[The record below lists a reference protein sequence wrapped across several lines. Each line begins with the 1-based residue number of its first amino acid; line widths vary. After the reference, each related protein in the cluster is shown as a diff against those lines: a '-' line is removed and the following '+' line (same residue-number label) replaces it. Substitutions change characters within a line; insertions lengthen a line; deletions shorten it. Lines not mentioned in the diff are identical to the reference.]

1 MVTGHALRAPLLAV
15 ALAAC
20 GGSTA
25 AQNTP
30 TDPVVHD
37 GQAADVQ
44 PTADAQPGSDA
55 VAVDA
60 PGEAGYLACF
70 SDTGQLSDSLKPC
83 QADSDCVVKQE
94 QTDCCG
100 TILYV
105 GVNTASATKFDA
117 CEAAWVTHFPGCG
130 CASNKMTTEDGNP
143 TTPGVDGGAPQ
154 VRCADFTMGG
164 GICLTYT
171 P

>member
-1 MVTGHALRAPLLAV
+1 MGLAGLVFFTALV
-15 ALAAC
+15 ASAC

-25 AQNTP
+25 SNKADAGGPDAQAL
-30 TDPVVHD
+30 DA
-37 GQAADVQ
+37 QMK
-44 PTADAQPGSDA
+44 DAQPVIDSPA
-55 VAVDA
+55 ADA

-70 SDTGQLSDSLKPC
+70 DASGQLSDVLKPC
-83 QADSDCVVKQE
+83 QADSDCVIEQE

-105 GVNTASATKFDA
+105 GVNTASATEFQA
-117 CEAAWVTHFPGCG
+117 CETAWVAHFPGCG
-130 CASNKMTTEDGNP
+130 CDSNKMTTEDGK
-143 TTPGVDGGAPQ
+143 TTNPGVDGGAPQ
-154 VRCADFTMGG
+154 VHCADFTMNG